1 MIGTQNYRDTVTPED
16 RARLI
21 QLFKEGMSSP
31 AVAVKLGLTLDAVC
45 DVRNAALDKGELTT
59 EDLWKAVKSNEV

>member
-1 MIGTQNYRDTVTPED
+1 MIGTNNYRSTITPED
-16 RARLI
+16 RESIIRLH
-21 QLFKEGMSSP
+21 KEGMSSP
-31 AVAVKLGLTLDAVC
+31 AVAVKLGLTLDVVC

>member
-21 QLFKEGMSSP
+21 QLFKEGLSSP
-31 AVAVKLGLTLDAVC
+31 AVAVKLGLTLRAVC
-45 DVRNAALDKGELTT
+45 EARNEALETGELTT
-59 EDLWKAVKSNEV
+59 KDLWKGVNFDG